1 MKEFEIKREEDEE
14 INMPEEMVML
24 GYFRFQT
31 VATEQTLSL
40 MVVMSDKV
48 SSVGYWGRDRFSSS
62 SRGRVLMA

>member
-1 MKEFEIKREEDEE
+1 
-14 INMPEEMVML
+14 MPEEMVML

-48 SSVGYWGRDRFSSS
+48 SQLGIGDVTVSLQV
-62 SRGRVLMA
+62 RGGEC